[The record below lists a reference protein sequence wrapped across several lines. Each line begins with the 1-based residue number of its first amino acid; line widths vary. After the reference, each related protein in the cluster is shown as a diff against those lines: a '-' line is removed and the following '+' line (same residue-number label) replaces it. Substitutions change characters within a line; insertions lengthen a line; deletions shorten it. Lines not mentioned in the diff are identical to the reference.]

1 MLNLA
6 AYIDHTIL
14 APQTQRADIDRI
26 CAEAL
31 QYHFA
36 AVCVPPCYVKRAAK
50 LLKNSTVQTATVI
63 GFPLGYS
70 TRSVK
75 LYEMNDAISHGA
87 QEIDFV
93 INIGALKDRRWHFLQ
108 REIKALSAEAHRQ
121 RTKIKVIIETA
132 LLTTDE
138 VVTICDICAEC
149 KVDFVKTSTG
159 FSTAGAVVET
169 VALMRQTLPPTI
181 AIKASG
187 GIRTRAFAEQLI
199 AAGATRLGCSSSIA
213 IVGELNE

>member
-14 APQTQRADIDRI
+14 APQAQRADIDRI

-121 RTKIKVIIETA
+121 RAKIKVIIETA

-199 AAGATRLGCSSSIA
+199 AAGATRLGCSSSLA